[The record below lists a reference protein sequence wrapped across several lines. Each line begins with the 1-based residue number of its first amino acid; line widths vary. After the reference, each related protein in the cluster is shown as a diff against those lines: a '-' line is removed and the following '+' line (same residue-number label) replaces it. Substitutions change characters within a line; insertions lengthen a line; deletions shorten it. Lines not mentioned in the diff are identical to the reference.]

1 MGKTKIIAVE
11 GIDGSGKTVQI
22 KMLKSYLSSLGRSV
36 AVRTYPVYDSY
47 FGAHIGRLLSGA
59 ENICAT
65 EIDGKSMALWFAL
78 DRWEDMRTYRDGES
92 DYLLINRY
100 TLSNAVYQSIR
111 ECRLGRAD
119 IFEWVLD
126 LEFNHFGIPRPD
138 VSIVLDVGT
147 TRASSNVDSKGFRGY
162 VGKSKDVYEGSS
174 VLQELARKKYLEC
187 ALKCGGVYSVRCMN
201 GDKMLSPNEIA
212 RKTTGILREAGL
224 V

>member
-1 MGKTKIIAVE
+1 MGKTKIIAIE

-22 KMLKSYLSSLGRSV
+22 KMLKSYISSLGRSV
-36 AVRTYPVYDSY
+36 AARAYPLYDSY

-59 ENICAT
+59 GDIRAT
-65 EIDGKSMALWFAL
+65 DIDGKSMALWFAL
-78 DRWEDMRTYRDGES
+78 DRWEDMKTYMDGES

-111 ECRLGRAD
+111 ECRLGRPD

-138 VSIVLDVGT
+138 VSIVLDIGT
-147 TRASSNVDSKGFRGY
+147 TRASSNVDNKGFRGY
-162 VGKSKDVYEGSS
+162 VGKSKDVYEASS
-174 VLQELARKKYLEC
+174 VLQELARQKYLEC
-187 ALKCGGVYSVRCMN
+187 ALECSGVYSVCCMN
-201 GDKMLSPNEIA
+201 GGKMLSPNEIS
-212 RKTTGILREAGL
+212 RKIVGILGETGL